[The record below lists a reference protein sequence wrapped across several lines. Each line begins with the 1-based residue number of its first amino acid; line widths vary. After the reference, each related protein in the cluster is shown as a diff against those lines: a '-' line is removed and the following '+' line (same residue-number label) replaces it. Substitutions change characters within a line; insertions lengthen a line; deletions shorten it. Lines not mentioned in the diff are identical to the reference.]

1 MVGIYFSGTGNSRYA
16 LELFLQEY
24 NKQVEPQRDVDFIGG
39 AFSIEDGNAV
49 DAVKAH
55 GTIAFSYPVQ
65 YSTVPK
71 ILRDFVIDNQ
81 ELWKNKKIFI
91 IATMGLF
98 SGDGAGNLGR
108 LLQKYGG
115 EIIGGLHLKMPDSIG
130 DEKLLKRSMEM
141 KVRLVKEAESKI
153 KKAVCA
159 IKVGKP
165 PREGLGILWR
175 MAGFFGQRLWFG
187 HQTRHYS
194 SKLKINEEEC
204 IGCGQC
210 VRLCPM
216 NNLELT
222 DEKAKAGSRCTMCY
236 RCINYC
242 PRQAITLLGKKVVWQ
257 SRIEKYLE
265 GDDNEHT

>member
-24 NKQVEPQRDVDFIGG
+24 NKQVESQRDEDFIGG

-81 ELWKNKKIFI
+81 ELWKNKKY
-91 IATMGLF
+91 
-98 SGDGAGNLGR
+98 
-108 LLQKYGG
+108 LLLPLWGCLAVMVQETWGG
-115 EIIGGLHLKMPDSIG
+115 CCKNM
-130 DEKLLKRSMEM
+130 
-141 KVRLVKEAESKI
+141 A
-153 KKAVCA
+153 
-159 IKVGKP
+159 GKP

>member
-16 LELFLQEY
+16 LGLFLQEY
-24 NKQVEPQRDVDFIGG
+24 NKEVEPQRDADFIGG

-49 DAVKAH
+49 DAVRVH
-55 GTIAFSYPVQ
+55 DTIAFSYPVQ

-98 SGDGAGNLGR
+98 SGDGAGCCKN
-108 LLQKYGG
+108 
-115 EIIGGLHLKMPDSIG
+115 M
-130 DEKLLKRSMEM
+130 
-141 KVRLVKEAESKI
+141 A
-153 KKAVCA
+153 
-159 IKVGKP
+159 GKP

-175 MAGFFGQRLWFG
+175 MAGLFGQRLWFG

-194 SKLKINEEEC
+194 SKLKVNEEEC

-265 GDDNEHT
+265 EAGNEHT